1 MASGASA
8 VALGILITVL
18 PFGFL
23 LRLLQQLPPAII
35 LSHRRWPLGVN
46 VLLAV
51 GVASACGWFFDRALH
66 GTQGAML
73 ISFEFLV
80 AAAAYGFGL
89 VLLLRQFCGSY
100 EHFVITVGTG
110 GLVLRK
116 TSYSNIVKAEA
127 QGTSG
132 GETSLIMETAN
143 GRRIRLVLP
152 SSQVQRFYDHVRK
165 TRT

>member
-8 VALGILITVL
+8 IAVGILITVL
-18 PFGFL
+18 PFSFL
-23 LRLLQQLPPAII
+23 LRLLQHLPPAII

-46 VLLAV
+46 VLLTAT
-51 GVASACGWFFDRALH
+51 VATACAWFFDRALR
-66 GTQGAML
+66 GTQGATL

-89 VLLLRQFCGSY
+89 VLLLRQFCGAY

-116 TSYSNIVKAEA
+116 TSYSNIVKA
-127 QGTSG
+127 
-132 GETSLIMETAN
+132 
-143 GRRIRLVLP
+143 
-152 SSQVQRFYDHVRK
+152 
-165 TRT
+165 